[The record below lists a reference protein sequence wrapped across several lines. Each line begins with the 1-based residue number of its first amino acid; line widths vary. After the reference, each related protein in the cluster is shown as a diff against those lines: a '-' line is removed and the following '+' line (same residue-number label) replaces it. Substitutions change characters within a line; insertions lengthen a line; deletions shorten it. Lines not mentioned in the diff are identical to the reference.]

1 MRLGPRDRMSTDV
14 VRLRRDLPEL
24 AEEIVARSRMN
35 PELKEVLDDY
45 GGVCARIESGEA
57 GPEETVE
64 LIEIRAELVGELRRV
79 ALRLREKQ
87 KRTIRWR

>member
-1 MRLGPRDRMSTDV
+1 MRLGPRDRTSTDV
-14 VRLRRDLPEL
+14 FGLRRDLPEL

-35 PELKEVLDDY
+35 PELNEVLSDY

-57 GPEETVE
+57 GPAETRE

-79 ALRLREKQ
+79 VLRLREKQ
-87 KRTIRWR
+87 KRTIQ